1 MKQANADMDVIARRL
16 EKQYPAANMDS
27 GIRLR
32 PMQEEMVSDIR
43 PALVMLGS
51 AVAFVLLIAC
61 ANVANLLLARASTR
75 VTEISIRA
83 ALGASRSRLVRQL
96 LTESVLLALLAGAL
110 GIVLSTWA
118 VPALVA
124 LTPAALRG
132 FDIIG
137 LNRAVLSFV
146 LVSSLLTGVLFGI
159 VPALYAT
166 HPQLGTALRTAER
179 GNTRARG
186 RGALIA
192 AEVAISLILLIGAG
206 LMLKSFARL
215 TSVDPGFNA
224 DRLLVFNIGYSSAA
238 DPWRATRFYQQL
250 VERLRVLPGVA
261 SVSAVSRLPFSGG
274 NSTRDFNLPGSDN
287 KHDGDTRVV
296 TPDYFRTM
304 GIPLLKGRQFSERD
318 SASSPSVAIIGK
330 FIENFGPKNE
340 KLQIVGVVGNI
351 RHTSLEGA
359 PRTEVYQPLG
369 QAQWPSMF
377 FVLRSAT
384 ADPRTLIPTAQNAV
398 WSVDNNV
405 PLANVRT
412 MHDMIGA
419 SVARRKFAMLL
430 LAIFASLAVML
441 AAIGLY
447 GVMSYSVAQR
457 TREIGIRVA
466 LGAQRSDVFHLV
478 INQGMLFVGF
488 GVAAGM
494 IGSLGLTRFISSM
507 LFGVSPNDAATF
519 VSVALGLAFI
529 AFLACW
535 LPARRATQVDPIVAL
550 RTE

>member
-1 MKQANADMDVIARRL
+1 M
-16 EKQYPAANMDS
+16 
-27 GIRLR
+27 
-32 PMQEEMVSDIR
+32 
-43 PALVMLGS
+43 
-51 AVAFVLLIAC
+51 
-61 ANVANLLLARASTR
+61 ANLLLARASTR

-166 HPQLGTALRTAER
+166 HPQLGTALRTTER

-215 TSVDPGFNA
+215 TSVNPGFNA

-274 NSTRDFNLPGSDN
+274 N
-287 KHDGDTRVV
+287 
-296 TPDYFRTM
+296 TM
-304 GIPLLKGRQFSERD
+304 AIP
-318 SASSPSVAIIGK
+318 AS
-330 FIENFGPKNE
+330 
-340 KLQIVGVVGNI
+340 
-351 RHTSLEGA
+351 
-359 PRTEVYQPLG
+359 
-369 QAQWPSMF
+369 
-377 FVLRSAT
+377 
-384 ADPRTLIPTAQNAV
+384 
-398 WSVDNNV
+398 
-405 PLANVRT
+405 
-412 MHDMIGA
+412 
-419 SVARRKFAMLL
+419 
-430 LAIFASLAVML
+430 
-441 AAIGLY
+441 
-447 GVMSYSVAQR
+447 
-457 TREIGIRVA
+457 
-466 LGAQRSDVFHLV
+466 
-478 INQGMLFVGF
+478 
-488 GVAAGM
+488 
-494 IGSLGLTRFISSM
+494 
-507 LFGVSPNDAATF
+507 
-519 VSVALGLAFI
+519 
-529 AFLACW
+529 
-535 LPARRATQVDPIVAL
+535 
-550 RTE
+550 